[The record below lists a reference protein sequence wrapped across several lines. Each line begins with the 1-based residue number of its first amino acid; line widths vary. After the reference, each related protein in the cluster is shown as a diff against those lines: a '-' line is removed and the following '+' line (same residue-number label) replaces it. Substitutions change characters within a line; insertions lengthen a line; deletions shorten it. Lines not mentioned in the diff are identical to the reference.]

1 MARRILRELKLDKI
15 AAVDRPCQEGATM
28 TIMKR
33 APEKTP
39 MDTAKIA
46 KDMYGIMS
54 SSGNPPGARSFA
66 DLIAA
71 TEECRRQSAVSQ
83 ELWPYFDALT
93 DSLRSIVADATM
105 DEPGKINAMRQSID
119 QFTAAVVSAVPDAE
133 AEIEKLFTDP
143 ALSGV
148 FLAGNQAGDHVSK
161 GDTQMSDDI
170 KKVAD
175 LEKAVTDLTKRAEK
189 AEADLVKANEAT
201 AELTKAADIAKNDE
215 VLKVG
220 ETEVRKS
227 AVGEASFAFMKA
239 QQAEIAKARDETDM
253 ERLTKRA
260 SDELGQLPG
269 ETIAKAKVLKAI
281 NAMSAEDKAVLDT
294 MLKAGQA
301 AIAKGF
307 TKFGVGHGA
316 PDAGDPEGKLEAM
329 AKAKA
334 EKDNVP
340 YPAAY
345 DRVLKSAEGA
355 ALYAEMRNAR
365 MNAAE

>member
-1 MARRILRELKLDKI
+1 MAKRVMRAFKI
-15 AAVDRPCQEGATM
+15 DEISGVDRPAQQGARVA
-28 TIMKR
+28 IMKR
-33 APEKTP
+33 NAVPAPATE
-39 MDTAKIA
+39 AIA
-46 KDMYGIMS
+46 KGIYDAVSS

-71 TEECRRQSAVSQ
+71 TEECQRQSAVSQ

-93 DSLRSIVADATM
+93 DSIRSIVADQTM
-105 DEPGKINAMRQSID
+105 DEPGKINAIRQSID
-119 QFTAAVVSAVPDAE
+119 QFTTAVTAAVPDAE
-133 AEIEKLFTDP
+133 DEIEKLFTDP
-143 ALSGV
+143 AASGV
-148 FLAGNQAGDHVSK
+148 FYAGLTGPTDNTGEPD
-161 GDTQMSDDI
+161 MS
-170 KKVAD
+170 D
-175 LEKAVTDLTKRAEK
+175 LEKKVGDLTSQVADLTKRAEK
-189 AEADLVKANEAT
+189 AEADLAKANASV
-201 AELTKAADIAKNDE
+201 ADLTKAADITKNDE

-227 AVGEASFAFMKA
+227 AVGEANFAFMKA
-239 QQAEIAKARDETDM
+239 QQAEITKARDETEM

-269 ETIAKAKVLKAI
+269 EPIAKAKALKAV
-281 NAMSAEDKAVLDT
+281 NGMPAEEKATIET

-334 EKDNVP
+334 EKENVP
-340 YPAAY
+340 YATAY
-345 DRVLKSAEGA
+345 DKVLKSAEGA
-355 ALYAEMRNAR
+355 ALYGEMRNAR